1 MLDGYNI
8 LGCDVMN
15 VGAKDF
21 AKGIDFLRELE
32 QTASFPFISANIV
45 NEKNGELPF
54 EPYEILEKNG
64 FRFGVVGLTAELSPI
79 TRGNLRAEPFI
90 ERGKAVLSEL
100 NAITDFQIVLF
111 NGSSDKAN
119 IAREA
124 LTSADLLFVSGDTRN
139 PARGGSAI
147 STGTVMKQLG
157 KQGKSLGVVS
167 IDVVDIDLPLRDLSN
182 VQNRLKFLDKQLKRY
197 SKKDITKTL
206 EEIYADDERILD
218 RIATI
223 QDELETLNVE
233 LVKEGNSIRF
243 EFVPMN
249 KNVGEDLMIIA
260 MVNET
265 LSKCDALGPDKTPS
279 KQKKPSSRSNKPSR
293 VNPDGTG

>member
-1 MLDGYNI
+1 MVDGYNI

-54 EPYEILEKNG
+54 APYKILEKNG

-79 TRGNLRAEPFI
+79 TRGNLRADPFI

-100 NAITDFQIVLF
+100 DAITDFQIVLF
-111 NGSSDKAN
+111 NGSSDKAK

-206 EEIYADDERILD
+206 EEIYADDERMLD

-223 QDELETLNVE
+223 QNELETLNVE

-249 KNVGEDLMIIA
+249 KNIGEDLMIFA

-265 LSKCDALGPDKTPS
+265 LSKCDALGPDKTSS
-279 KQKKPSSRSNKPSR
+279 KQKIPSSRSKKPSR
-293 VNPDGTG
+293 VNPNGTG

>member
-1 MLDGYNI
+1 MVDGYNI

-54 EPYEILEKNG
+54 APYKILEKNG

-79 TRGNLRAEPFI
+79 TRGNLRADPFI

-100 NAITDFQIVLF
+100 DAITDFQIVLF

-182 VQNRLKFLDKQLKRY
+182 VQNRLKFLNKQLKRY

-206 EEIYADDERILD
+206 EEIYADDERMLD
-218 RIATI
+218 RITTI
-223 QDELETLNVE
+223 QNELETLNVE

-249 KNVGEDLMIIA
+249 KNIGEDLMILA

-279 KQKKPSSRSNKPSR
+279 KQKIPSSRSKKPSR

>member
-1 MLDGYNI
+1 MVDGYNI

-54 EPYEILEKNG
+54 APYEILEKNG

-79 TRGNLRAEPFI
+79 TRGNLRADPFI

-100 NAITDFQIVLF
+100 DAITDFQIVLF

-206 EEIYADDERILD
+206 EEIYADDERMLD

-223 QDELETLNVE
+223 QNELETLNVE
-233 LVKEGNSIRF
+233 LLKEGNSIRF

-249 KNVGEDLMIIA
+249 KNIGEDLMILA

-265 LSKCDALGPDKTPS
+265 LSKCDALGPNTTPQETPS
-279 KQKKPSSRSNKPSR
+279 LRSKNPSR

>member
-1 MLDGYNI
+1 MVDGYNI

-54 EPYEILEKNG
+54 APYKILEKNG

-79 TRGNLRAEPFI
+79 TRGNLRADPFI

-100 NAITDFQIVLF
+100 DAITDFQIVLF

-206 EEIYADDERILD
+206 EEIYADDERMLD
-218 RIATI
+218 RIDTI
-223 QDELETLNVE
+223 QNELETLNVE

-249 KNVGEDLMIIA
+249 KNIGENLMILA

-279 KQKKPSSRSNKPSR
+279 KQKIPSSRSKKPSR

>member
-1 MLDGYNI
+1 MVDGYNI

-54 EPYEILEKNG
+54 APYEILEKNG

-79 TRGNLRAEPFI
+79 TRGNLRADPFI

-100 NAITDFQIVLF
+100 DAITDFQIVLF
-111 NGSSDKAN
+111 NGSSDKAK

-182 VQNRLKFLDKQLKRY
+182 VQSRLKFLEKQLKRY
-197 SKKDITKTL
+197 AKKDTSKTI
-206 EEIYADDERILD
+206 EEIYADDEKMLNRV
-218 RIATI
+218 ATI

-249 KNVGEDLMIIA
+249 KNIGEDLMIFA

-265 LSKCDALGPDKTPS
+265 LTKCDALGPDKTPS
-279 KQKKPSSRSNKPSR
+279 KQKKPSSRSKKPSR

>member
-1 MLDGYNI
+1 MVDGYNI

-54 EPYEILEKNG
+54 APYKILEKNG

-79 TRGNLRAEPFI
+79 TRGNLRADPFI

-100 NAITDFQIVLF
+100 DAITDIQIVLF
-111 NGSSDKAN
+111 NGSLDKAK

-139 PARGGSAI
+139 PARGGSEI

-182 VQNRLKFLDKQLKRY
+182 VQNRLKFLEKQLKRY
-197 SKKDITKTL
+197 AKKDTSKTM
-206 EEIYADDERILD
+206 EEIYADDEKMLNRV
-218 RIATI
+218 ATI
-223 QDELETLNVE
+223 RDELEKLNLE
-233 LVKEGNSIRF
+233 LTAEGNSIQF
-243 EFVPMN
+243 DFVPMN
-249 KNVGEDLMIIA
+249 KKVGEDLMLLSI
-260 MVNET
+260 VNET
-265 LSKCDALGPDKTPS
+265 LSNCDALGPDKTPS
-279 KQKKPSSRSNKPSR
+279 KQKKPSSRSIKPSR

>member
-1 MLDGYNI
+1 MVDGYNI

-54 EPYEILEKNG
+54 APYKILEKNG

-79 TRGNLRAEPFI
+79 TRGNLRADPFI

-100 NAITDFQIVLF
+100 DAITDFQIVLF

-182 VQNRLKFLDKQLKRY
+182 VQNRLKFLNKQLKRY

-206 EEIYADDERILD
+206 EEIYADDERMLD
-218 RIATI
+218 RIDTI
-223 QDELETLNVE
+223 QNELETLNVE

-249 KNVGEDLMIIA
+249 KNIGENLMILA

-279 KQKKPSSRSNKPSR
+279 KQKIPSSRSKKPSR

>member
-1 MLDGYNI
+1 MVDGYNI

-54 EPYEILEKNG
+54 APYKILEKNG

-79 TRGNLRAEPFI
+79 TRGNLRADPFI

-100 NAITDFQIVLF
+100 DAITDFQIVLF

-182 VQNRLKFLDKQLKRY
+182 VQNRLKFLNKQLKRY

-206 EEIYADDERILD
+206 EEIYADDERMLD
-218 RIATI
+218 RIDTI
-223 QDELETLNVE
+223 QNELETLNVE

-249 KNVGEDLMIIA
+249 KNIGEDLMIFA

-279 KQKKPSSRSNKPSR
+279 KQKIPSSRSKKPSR

>member
-1 MLDGYNI
+1 MVDGYNI

-79 TRGNLRAEPFI
+79 TRGNLRADPFI

-249 KNVGEDLMIIA
+249 KNIGEDLMIIA

-265 LSKCDALGPDKTPS
+265 LTKCDALGPDKTPS

>member
-1 MLDGYNI
+1 MVDGYNI

>member
-79 TRGNLRAEPFI
+79 TRGNLRADPFI

-100 NAITDFQIVLF
+100 DAITDFQIVLF
-111 NGSSDKAN
+111 NGSSDEAN

-265 LSKCDALGPDKTPS
+265 LSKCDALGPDKNTS

>member
-1 MLDGYNI
+1 
-8 LGCDVMN
+8 
-15 VGAKDF
+15 
-21 AKGIDFLRELE
+21 
-32 QTASFPFISANIV
+32 
-45 NEKNGELPF
+45 
-54 EPYEILEKNG
+54 
-64 FRFGVVGLTAELSPI
+64 
-79 TRGNLRAEPFI
+79 
-90 ERGKAVLSEL
+90 
-100 NAITDFQIVLF
+100 
-111 NGSSDKAN
+111 
-119 IAREA
+119 
-124 LTSADLLFVSGDTRN
+124 
-139 PARGGSAI
+139 
-147 STGTVMKQLG
+147 MKQLG

-182 VQNRLKFLDKQLKRY
+182 VQNRLKFLNKQLKRY

-206 EEIYADDERILD
+206 EEIYADDERMLD

-223 QDELETLNVE
+223 QNELETLNVE

-249 KNVGEDLMIIA
+249 KNIGEDLMILA

-279 KQKKPSSRSNKPSR
+279 KQKIPSSRSKKPSR

>member
-1 MLDGYNI
+1 
-8 LGCDVMN
+8 
-15 VGAKDF
+15 
-21 AKGIDFLRELE
+21 
-32 QTASFPFISANIV
+32 
-45 NEKNGELPF
+45 
-54 EPYEILEKNG
+54 
-64 FRFGVVGLTAELSPI
+64 VVGLTAELSPI

-206 EEIYADDERILD
+206 EEIYADDKRMLD

-223 QDELETLNVE
+223 QNELETLNVE

-249 KNVGEDLMIIA
+249 KNIGEDLMIFA

>member
-1 MLDGYNI
+1 MVDGYNI

-54 EPYEILEKNG
+54 APYKILEKNG

-79 TRGNLRAEPFI
+79 TRGNLRADPFI

-100 NAITDFQIVLF
+100 DAITDFQIVLF

-206 EEIYADDERILD
+206 EEIYADDERMLD
-218 RIATI
+218 RIDTI
-223 QDELETLNVE
+223 QNELETLNVE

-249 KNVGEDLMIIA
+249 KNIGEDLMILA

-279 KQKKPSSRSNKPSR
+279 KQKIPSSRSKKPSR

>member
-1 MLDGYNI
+1 MVDGYNI

-54 EPYEILEKNG
+54 APYEILEKNG
-64 FRFGVVGLTAELSPI
+64 FRFGVVGLIAELSPI
-79 TRGNLRAEPFI
+79 TRGNLRADPFI

-100 NAITDFQIVLF
+100 DAITDFQIVLF

-167 IDVVDIDLPLRDLSN
+167 IDVVDIDLPL
-182 VQNRLKFLDKQLKRY
+182 KQLKRY
-197 SKKDITKTL
+197 AKKDTSKTI
-206 EEIYADDERILD
+206 EEIYADDEKMLNRV
-218 RIATI
+218 ATI

-249 KNVGEDLMIIA
+249 KNIGEDLMILA

-265 LSKCDALGPDKTPS
+265 LTKCDALGPDKTPS
-279 KQKKPSSRSNKPSR
+279 KQKKPSSRSKKPSR